1 MHRKYNLVSVK
12 QISYG
17 STGRYSGM
25 ESLDRRNSYVLSQSA
40 SDDKFSLN
48 FTPNDL
54 TFCDSVKFEWIIE

>member
-25 ESLDRRNSYVLSQSA
+25 ELIDRRHRYNSIGCVAIGGERQY
-40 SDDKFSLN
+40 FN
-48 FTPNDL
+48 FTLDDL
-54 TFCDSVKFEWIIE
+54 IYSDNVNIE